1 MKILVILRKNNV
13 RCLFHHKECI
23 FSRPLLWNRFS
34 IKASFRI
41 KVPFHFLQFCSLPHS
56 YTLHRKD
63 SLSIWNPSSR
73 TTFSLSYHK
82 SSLMTLLLS
91 KTVCFFDILLVDF
104 QLVDIQLFLLWF
116 FIDCFL
122 ICFLFF
128 LSSHCVVIVLNYN
141 IEQRRVL
148 YKLDSNDSQNATAF
162 PRSCKN
168 VVANMLKDF
177 MLKDFLVKAGS
188 DNLGTSLH
196 DLQKGWLNSSN
207 LKI

>member
-1 MKILVILRKNNV
+1 MARYPVLYENIKIFIFSNWFQKSSGQLNYIQKWETMKILVILRKNNV

-34 IKASFRI
+34 VKASFRI

-128 LSSHCVVIVLNYN
+128 FIITLCCYCSELQYW
-141 IEQRRVL
+141 
-148 YKLDSNDSQNATAF
+148 TA
-162 PRSCKN
+162 
-168 VVANMLKDF
+168 
-177 MLKDFLVKAGS
+177 
-188 DNLGTSLH
+188 
-196 DLQKGWLNSSN
+196 
-207 LKI
+207 